1 MAIEVGVH
9 GFLSVAQAAAALG
22 VSPQRVRALIASGGL
37 PACRIGGRWLVE
49 GQLVERRA
57 RGERLPARPFSSR
70 NAWAL
75 LAIAAGAKPS
85 GVDPAAASRLRH
97 RLSERGLAGLAPLLV
112 RRAGRVALRVHPGER
127 GRLLDDP
134 ALVRSGAAAAAD
146 LRLGLIAP
154 DAAEGYVAA
163 RDLDG
168 LMARHALRPSAEPN
182 VVLHVVDGPWPF
194 SPGTRVA
201 PFPVAAVDLL
211 EDEDARAQAAG
222 RAALR

>member
-1 MAIEVGVH
+1 MEIEVAIQSP
-9 GFLSVAQAAAALG
+9 LSVAQAAAALG

-37 PACRIGGRWLVE
+37 PARRIGGRWLVD
-49 GQLVERRA
+49 GRAVERRA

-85 GVDPAAASRLRH
+85 GIDPAAASRLRH
-97 RLSERGLAGLAPLLV
+97 RLSERGLAGMAPLLV
-112 RRAGRVALRVHPGER
+112 RRARRLALRVHPGAR
-127 GRLLDDP
+127 ARLLDDP

-146 LRLGLIAP
+146 LQLGLIAP

-163 RDLDG
+163 GDLDG
-168 LMARHALRPSAEPN
+168 LVVRHALRPSAEPN
-182 VVLHVVDGPWPF
+182 VVLRVVDGLWPF
-194 SPGTRVA
+194 SPGTRVV
-201 PFPVAAVDLL
+201 PLPVAALDLL